1 MLNMTKVIWYLSIK
15 LGSRFDRHFGQL
27 ISSPVGFNHILIS
40 DLDLSD
46 LTGSC
51 PVQLLCQSPPFNL
64 PVAPLK
70 DWTQH
75 QFLRLGWIDEFN
87 MVTHYYSAQLHK
99 LGILTKKQQQQRKEN
114 LTNISLQIPIFIL
127 QIRNLLLQGGW
138 GCRPSS
144 KFCTGT
150 C

>member
-27 ISSPVGFNHILIS
+27 ISSPVGFDHILIS

-64 PVAPLK
+64 PVAPLT

-75 QFLRLGWIDEFN
+75 QFLRLGWMDEFN
-87 MVTHYYSAQLHK
+87 MVTHYYSAQLHR
-99 LGILTKKQQQQRKEN
+99 LGILTKKLEMCNNNKERK
-114 LTNISLQIPIFIL
+114 ID
-127 QIRNLLLQGGW
+127 
-138 GCRPSS
+138 
-144 KFCTGT
+144 
-150 C
+150 